1 MRIFIVGMYKSGTTW
16 LLSALAHHPAA
27 VAYREFDLVRA
38 LFDVKG
44 TERRALT
51 SAKVRRNFLTRYP
64 LCRMTGEQLET
75 VEAEPSALPD
85 VIPTRKPGST
95 DPRRTLGD
103 LDREA
108 LVELSNEL
116 AVDQNPLDRATA
128 LLSRLQAVEGHSRTL
143 ILKAA
148 DQVPVMDVLD
158 QLSPGHRKVAIVR
171 DGRDAA
177 VSAFYF
183 RKLMIEQGAPW
194 ARQQAEIPVEKLF
207 QGWLSRAR
215 MVLDAR
221 EHDDLYVLRYEDLH
235 RDFAAE
241 LTGLLGWCGMD
252 RDPAVVETIATA
264 TSFAKQAG
272 RDPGEER
279 AAVLR
284 KGVVGDWREKLSAKE
299 AATIWET
306 GGPVLEAF
314 GYGQDGSV
322 RAFASGPGSTHGP

>member
-1 MRIFIVGMYKSGTTW
+1 MRVFIVGMYKSGTTW
-16 LLSALAHHPAA
+16 LLSALAHHPAT

-51 SAKVRRNFLTRYP
+51 CPEVRRNFLTRYP
-64 LCRMTGEQLET
+64 LCRMSDEQLAT

-85 VIPTRKPGST
+85 VVPTRKPGTT

-103 LDREA
+103 LDRET
-108 LVELSNEL
+108 LVELSREL
-116 AVDQNPLDRATA
+116 VLDQSPVDRAAA
-128 LLSRLQAVEGHSRTL
+128 LLSRLQTVEGQSRTL
-143 ILKAA
+143 VLKAA

-158 QLSPGHRKVAIVR
+158 QLAPGNRKVVIVR

-183 RKLMIEQGAPW
+183 RKLMIERGAPW
-194 ARQQAEIPVEKLF
+194 ARQQKEIPVEKLF
-207 QGWLSRAR
+207 QGWLSRAQ
-215 MVLDAR
+215 MILDAR
-221 EHDDLYVLRYEDLH
+221 AHDDLYVLRYEDLH
-235 RDFAAE
+235 RDFATE
-241 LTGLLGWCGMD
+241 LTGLLNWCGMD
-252 RDPAVVETIATA
+252 HDSAVIETIAAA

-279 AAVLR
+279 AEVLR

-299 AATIWET
+299 AASIWNT
-306 GGPVLEAF
+306 GGAVLEAF
-314 GYGQDGSV
+314 GYQLDGSV
-322 RAFASGPGSTHGP
+322 EAFASGPGNRPG